1 MAQKKTSSKKGKTT
15 IYLVR
20 HGEVHNPKQVVYG
33 RIPGF
38 FLSDRGRKQ
47 AEKLGAHLQDK
58 KLSAIYASPL
68 ERTHETATY
77 IHAHHRHLNIIHD
90 ERIIECY
97 TPLEG
102 ESIEKV
108 EKNNWNFYEP
118 QFLEK
123 GGESLEG
130 IWNRMNAFFTE
141 KLQQHEGEE
150 IAVVSHGDPIMVSA
164 AVHSGKPLI
173 LESIRGIAYVE
184 TAKGFQIMYDRQ
196 SVISLQRLDF

>member
-1 MAQKKTSSKKGKTT
+1 MRTT

-20 HGEVHNPKQVVYG
+20 HGEVYNPNRVVYG

-38 FLSDRGRKQ
+38 FLSETGRKQ
-47 AEKLGAHLQDK
+47 AEKLGAHLSQK

-77 IHAHHRHLNIIHD
+77 IHSHHGHLDIIHD

-102 ESIEKV
+102 ESIEVV

-123 GGESLEG
+123 GGESLED
-130 IWNRMNAFFTE
+130 IWNRMADFFTE
-141 KLQQHEGEE
+141 IVQRHAGEE
-150 IAVVSHGDPIMVSA
+150 IAVVSHGDPIMISA
-164 AVHSGKPLI
+164 ARHTGKPLAI
-173 LESIRGIAYVE
+173 ESIRGIAYVE
-184 TAKGFQIMYDRQ
+184 TAKGFE
-196 SVISLQRLDF
+196 VLFEGEKVTAVNRLEF